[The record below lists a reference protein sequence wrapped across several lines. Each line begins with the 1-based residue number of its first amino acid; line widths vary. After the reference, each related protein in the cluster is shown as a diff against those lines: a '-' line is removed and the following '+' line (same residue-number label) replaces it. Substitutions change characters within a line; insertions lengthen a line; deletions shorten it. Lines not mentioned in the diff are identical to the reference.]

1 MTTQNIG
8 QQIENIKEAVE
19 TINSLMAEL
28 HSNDVEIRI
37 NYKEPSAGEPP
48 MLNLWRAVAH
58 VDYLK
63 CQNNNIT

>member
-28 HSNDVEIRI
+28 HINNVEIKI
-37 NYKEPSAGEPP
+37 AYKEPNNGEPP
-48 MLNLWRAVAH
+48 RLDLWRAVEH

-63 CQNNNIT
+63 

>member
-8 QQIENIKEAVE
+8 QQIENIKAALE

-28 HSNDVEIRI
+28 HPNNVEIRI
-37 NYKEPSAGEPP
+37 VYKEPDNGEPP
-48 MLNLWRAVAH
+48 RLDLWRAIAH

-63 CQNNNIT
+63 